1 MSKNEITS
9 KESVK
14 ENLNSRHNT
23 KHNIGFSLSKEM
35 SDQEIESA
43 MLDKLSSVRK
53 ELGLQK

>member
-1 MSKNEITS
+1 MNKNEITS

-14 ENLNSRHNT
+14 ENLNLRHNT